1 MEQKVNLVI
10 AGRQFQLKANTPEM
24 EQSMR
29 IAAEDI
35 NKMLD
40 RYTEKYPDKELVEM
54 LLFVTLTQAVSR
66 IDVLKK
72 LNEITA
78 EGAKLAGDLSEY
90 LKNIEPDRAETKQ
103 VPRNRVYSSRGWQ
116 ACPTGSQIR
125 SGAQILQKLFSA
137 MD

>member
-54 LLFVTLTQAVSR
+54 FLFVTLTQAVSR

-90 LKNIEPDRAETKQ
+90 LKNIEPDR
-103 VPRNRVYSSRGWQ
+103 
-116 ACPTGSQIR
+116 
-125 SGAQILQKLFSA
+125 
-137 MD
+137 